1 MSVFTK
7 DATQIADALGA
18 FSKSMN
24 ITPPEAL
31 ARTDSAAATGP
42 APQPAPAA
50 AAAAPMVA
58 LPAQWAQALQVLAA
72 AGAGRM
78 GFTAFTGLLSGDAV
92 TATTDMVKDRLL
104 TLDSEGSE
112 VVVRLTEAGREKVS

>member
-24 ITPPEAL
+24 IAPPEAL
-31 ARTDSAAATGP
+31 ARTGSAAAPEP
-42 APQPAPAA
+42 APEPGS
-50 AAAAPMVA
+50 AAAAPVAA

-78 GFTAFTGLLSGDAV
+78 GFSAFTGLLSGDAV
-92 TATTDMVKDRLL
+92 TATTDMVKDRWI